1 MIRDILQ
8 ENNTCSF
15 YYDICSFCYEQNTY
29 NYTYVYNF
37 DQNVVSETDNLER
50 SDSVLSSA
58 STVDM

>member
-1 MIRDILQ
+1 MNRGVFQ
-8 ENNTCSF
+8 ENNM
-15 YYDICSFCYEQNTY
+15 SFCYEQNTY

-37 DQNVVSETDNLER
+37 VQNVYSEIETDILER

>member
-1 MIRDILQ
+1 MTRGVFQ
-8 ENNTCSF
+8 ENNMW
-15 YYDICSFCYEQNTY
+15 SFCYEQNTYTY

-37 DQNVVSETDNLER
+37 VDQNVVSETDILER

>member
-1 MIRDILQ
+1 MRDIIQ
-8 ENNTCSF
+8 ENNM
-15 YYDICSFCYEQNTY
+15 CSFCYEQNTY

-37 DQNVVSETDNLER
+37 DQNIVSETGILER